1 MKKNSFFSLL
11 FLVLTTTTGFAQT
24 VLTESFDTD
33 LNWTVAH
40 PTGTSTNAGWT
51 RVTTGTSPTTAP
63 FLGGGM
69 ARFNSYSIS
78 SGNSYSL
85 TSPAMALTGEAYRVV
100 FRMYRD
106 NDYES
111 SLDRIEVFL
120 NTTAAAGGTS
130 LGVFNR
136 NRTLAPV
143 APATG
148 WHTYTIDIPGT
159 PTGDH
164 YLSFLA
170 TSGYGNN
177 MYIDEVVV
185 ERQPS
190 DAPVCVTEPN
200 VAVNNCGNFENIIS
214 WASVPGASGY
224 GLSIGTT
231 AGGTDIEDNID
242 LGNQLSYSLTGT
254 AATEYF
260 YTIIPYNAIG
270 AAEGCEEF
278 SFTTATQ
285 MCYCPSIPTSNDG
298 DGISG
303 ISFGAQSFSVQDVTY
318 TDFTSNV
325 VNLASGEIAN
335 IAITF
340 ETYYS
345 YAGHIWI
352 DFNGDYDFDDEG
364 ELVKS
369 FESELYE
376 DLSLVDASFLIPA
389 SIATGQYRMR
399 IGTADSGQET
409 PNTCYSGSYGV
420 TLDFVI
426 NIVEANCSGAV
437 ATAVV
442 VANCDE
448 NTYSISINV
457 TDLGDGTPVLSDGT
471 TLLPIVS
478 TGTII
483 AGPYATGTPV
493 TLVITHGTEAI
504 CNTPLGNFAYVC
516 PAENDQCAD
525 AITLTVTG
533 TYQEGVIGNTS
544 TATGED
550 PDDYQGDC
558 YGYEGGDIWYTAIVP
573 ASGNLTIETGF
584 ADSDSEDYFD
594 TVMTVYSGSCGQLEF
609 IDCNDDFGDYNF
621 STITL
626 TGRQAGETI
635 YIQVYEYNNDDT
647 ENSFNISAYD
657 ASLSNEQ
664 FTASSLK
671 VYPNPVTSTLNL
683 SNIANINTIEVY
695 NLLGQKVTTA
705 QTNSTNAQ
713 VDMSALTQ
721 GTYIVRITTADS
733 VETVKVIKQ

>member
-11 FLVLTTTTGFAQT
+11 FLVLTTATGFAQT

-159 PTGDH
+159 PTGDY

-231 AGGTDIEDNID
+231 TGGTDIADNID

-303 ISFGAQSFSVQDVTY
+303 ISIGTQSFEIDDVYYEDLTA
-318 TDFTSNV
+318 TPIQVGVGLTTTV
-325 VNLASGEIAN
+325 
-335 IAITF
+335 AITF
-340 ETYYS
+340 ATGYEYN
-345 YAGHIWI
+345 GHIWV
-352 DFNGDYDFDDEG
+352 DLNGDYDFEDEG
-364 ELVKS
+364 ELIES
-369 FESELYE
+369 FESTNDDPTTVTVSFQLPSDLEL
-376 DLSLVDASFLIPA
+376 
-389 SIATGQYRMR
+389 GQYAMR
-399 IGTADSGQET
+399 IGTADSGQST
-409 PNTCYSGSYGV
+409 PDPCYSGTYGV

-426 NIVEANCSGAV
+426 NLFEADCTPAV
-437 ATAVV
+437 ATTTIVP
-442 VANCDE
+442 NCDDA
-448 NTYSISINV
+448 TYSISVDV
-457 TDLGDGTPVLSDGT
+457 TALGNGTPVLTDGT
-471 TLLPIVS
+471 TEIPLTETGVIVV
-478 TGTII
+478 
-483 AGPYATGTPV
+483 GPYDLGTPV
-493 TLVITHGTEAI
+493 TLNITHGSEEV
-504 CNTPLGNFAYVC
+504 CDTPLGNFAYIC
-516 PAENDQCAD
+516 PVTNDDCAD
-525 AITLTVTG
+525 AIALTVTG
-533 TYQEGVIGNTS
+533 TYQQGTIGNID
-544 TATGED
+544 TATDSGEYD
-550 PDDYQGDC
+550 GTC
-558 YGYEGGDIWYTAIVP
+558 YGFDGGDIWYTAIVP

-621 STITL
+621 STIAL

-635 YIQVYEYNNDDT
+635 YIQVYEYNNDELGD
-647 ENSFNISAYD
+647 NFNISAYD
-657 ASLSNEQ
+657 ASLSNEE
-664 FTASSLK
+664 FNASSLK
-671 VYPNPVTSTLNL
+671 VYPNPVNGILNV
-683 SNIANINTIEVY
+683 SNIANINDIEVF
-695 NLLGQKVTTA
+695 NLLGQKVSSVKANATD
-705 QTNSTNAQ
+705 AQ

-733 VETVKVIKQ
+733 VETVKVVKQ